1 MALFLTEKDVESLLT
16 VPDAYAVLEAPIREQ
31 GEGIASTRPRQISR
45 MPDASVSVLQGAV
58 PSIQSM
64 GFKTYTVSPEGVRF
78 WVLLFGGSGEMDA
91 IIEAET
97 LGMIRTGATAGIATK
112 YLSRKDSK
120 TVGIL
125 GTGYQAPALLEAVCQ
140 ARKIEKI
147 LAWSPTRENVL
158 KFCDRMTKKLGIPVE
173 PADSPKTAVQAVDVV
188 VTITSAKDP
197 VLQGDWLREGTH
209 INMVGAMKPAYRE
222 ADDRTIDRANVLAA
236 DDWHQTQEESGEF
249 RKAAQEGRL
258 DWARVK
264 ELSAI
269 VAGKVPGRTSE
280 ADITLFKSLGIGL
293 WDVTVARRIYDLA
306 VQRKMGVHL
315 PIEQKPKI
323 LGGGRSPERMKP

>member
-16 VPDAYAVLEAPIREQ
+16 VPDAFSVLEGPIREQ
-31 GEGIASTRPRQISR
+31 GEGAASTRPRQISR
-45 MPDASVSVLQGAV
+45 MPEASVSVLQGAI
-58 PSIQSM
+58 PSLQSM

-78 WVLLFGGSGEMDA
+78 WVMLFGGNGEMDA

-112 YLSRKDSK
+112 HLSRKESS

-158 KFCDRMTKKLGIPVE
+158 KFCERMSRKLGVPVE
-173 PADSPKTAVQAVDVV
+173 PADSPKAAVQAVDVV

-222 ADDRTIDRANVLAA
+222 ADDRTIDRANLLVA
-236 DDWHQTQEESGEF
+236 DDWRQTQEESGEF
-249 RKAAQEGRL
+249 RKAAEEGRL

-269 VAGKVPGRTSE
+269 VAGKVAGRTAAS
-280 ADITLFKSLGIGL
+280 DITLFKSLGIGL
-293 WDVTVARRIYDLA
+293 WDVAVARRIYQLA
-306 VQRKMGVHL
+306 VERKLGVNL
-315 PIEQKPKI
+315 PITQKPKV
-323 LGGGRSPERMKP
+323 LGGGRSPDRMKP